1 MRAGVVALS
10 VLLVSV
16 TAEAQRL
23 SVVGTVR
30 ASVADATREL
40 ARRRDAVLQC
50 VSRAA
55 SDDPEGLA
63 SLRRIYVTLNVSR
76 VGRATTVVLAPA
88 LLSPGLS
95 ECLAD
100 ALLPWDQGGRP
111 GMRALVRL
119 RLDR

>member
-1 MRAGVVALS
+1 MRAAAVALS
-10 VLLVSV
+10 VLVAS
-16 TAEAQRL
+16 AAAQAQQL
-23 SVVGTVR
+23 SVAGTVR
-30 ASVADATREL
+30 ASVPDATREL

-55 SDDPEGLA
+55 REDPEGLA

-76 VGRATTVVLAPA
+76 AGRATTVVLAPA

>member
-1 MRAGVVALS
+1 MRAVFVALS
-10 VLLVSV
+10 VLVASGA
-16 TAEAQRL
+16 AEAQQL
-23 SVVGTVR
+23 SVASTVR

-55 SDDPEGLA
+55 GEDPEGLA
-63 SLRRIYVTLNVSR
+63 SLRRIYVTLNVNR
-76 VGRATTVVLAPA
+76 AGRATTVVLAPA